1 MKIVVLEGSPN
12 RHASSNLLAEEFIR
26 GAKEA
31 GHTAEIIDAAH
42 ADLHPCTG
50 CVRCGYEGPC
60 VQKDDMEKFRGQI
73 LDADMMVFVTPLYYY
88 GMSAQLKIH
97 PKTGDKISVIG
108 IGTGPIFEAPEK
120 EAVTALTYAYEQ
132 GINYADFATA
142 GAKTFSYAGKAFG
155 SIRGE
160 MLYQIHF
167 GANYETGEYG
177 WTTDL
182 DTVKR
187 QVDWQLKELKTDYID
202 FGMIHCLD
210 TAGDWEQYRQNGVL
224 GYLLEMKK
232 AGVVRHIGLSTHT
245 PELANIVLDTGL
257 VEQLMFSINPAY
269 DYQQGEFANGS
280 AGERMTLYRRCEA
293 EGMGISVMKPYSG
306 GQLLD
311 AETSP
316 FGHALTACQ
325 CIQYALDKPGVL
337 TVLPGIRGL
346 QDVKDALGVLAASEE
361 ERDYSAIG
369 AFTPKDAFGTCVYCN
384 HCRPCPAGLN
394 IGLINKY
401 YDLTKIGDSMAADHY
416 EKLPKHASDC
426 IGCGYCDRR
435 CPFQVAQS
443 GRMREIAGYF
453 GK

>member
-1 MKIVVLEGSPN
+1 MQY
-12 RHASSNLLAEEFIR
+12 R
-26 GAKEA
+26 
-31 GHTAEIIDAAH
+31 
-42 ADLHPCTG
+42 
-50 CVRCGYEGPC
+50 
-60 VQKDDMEKFRGQI
+60 
-73 LDADMMVFVTPLYYY
+73 
-88 GMSAQLKIH
+88 IH

-210 TAGDWEQYRQNGVL
+210 TSGDWEQYRQNGVL

-269 DYQQGEFANGS
+269 DYRQGEFANGS
-280 AGERMTLYRRCEA
+280 AGERMALYRRCEA

-311 AETSP
+311 AGTSP

-346 QDVKDALGVLAASEE
+346 QAVS
-361 ERDYSAIG
+361 Y
-369 AFTPKDAFGTCVYCN
+369 T
-384 HCRPCPAGLN
+384 H
-394 IGLINKY
+394 
-401 YDLTKIGDSMAADHY
+401 LTAAD
-416 EKLPKHASDC
+416 EL
-426 IGCGYCDRR
+426 
-435 CPFQVAQS
+435 
-443 GRMREIAGYF
+443 
-453 GK
+453 